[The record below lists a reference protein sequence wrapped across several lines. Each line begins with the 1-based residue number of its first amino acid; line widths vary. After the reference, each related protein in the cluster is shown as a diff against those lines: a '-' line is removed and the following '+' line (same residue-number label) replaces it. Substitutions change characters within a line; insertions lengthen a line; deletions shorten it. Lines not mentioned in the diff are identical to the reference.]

1 VWSRGGPDPVPV
13 PTVRRARD
21 QPGEFI
27 EPEII
32 ALIPKDVARKHRV
45 VPINRADKTL
55 IVAMS
60 DPSDMVALDDLKF
73 LTGYNIEMVVAS
85 EVAVAEALARYYD
98 ASTDISTFN
107 FDEMLGDMDEDVD
120 FAKSESDEENAL
132 T

>member
-1 VWSRGGPDPVPV
+1 M
-13 PTVRRARD
+13 
-21 QPGEFI
+21 
-27 EPEII
+27 
-32 ALIPKDVARKHRV
+32 ARKHRV